1 MEEIYLVTGA
11 AGFLGHYIV
20 EKLRERG
27 KTVVG
32 LRMPG
37 DKEHLSEGIIY
48 EMGDITKP
56 YTLKEFFCH
65 AEGKQTVVIHCA
77 GLVSIASNEEQLWKV
92 NVDGTRNIVDL
103 CKKYGARRLV
113 YVSSVH
119 AIPEAG
125 EGMVI
130 KEPERCSASLV
141 VGDYGKSKAEAA
153 FYVKKAAESGLDAVI
168 AYPSGII
175 GPQDYTMGY
184 MTEVIRAY
192 LKGRLPAA
200 VRGGYDFVDVR
211 DVAEGVIGC
220 CEKGKSGEGYIL
232 SGEYIT
238 IKRMFEVL
246 SRISGKRCVRHEISL
261 GMIKWAAPVC
271 ETICEKMQKPLLVTP
286 YSAYT
291 LGSNGKFSSD
301 KAEKE
306 LGYCHRPI
314 EETLADI
321 VMWMKKAAL

>member
-11 AGFLGHYIV
+11 VGFLGHYIA
-20 EKLRERG
+20 EKLKERG

-37 DKEHLSEGIIY
+37 DKAHLSEGIIY
-48 EMGDITKP
+48 EMGDVTKP
-56 YTLKEFFCH
+56 YTLKKFFSH
-65 AEGKQTVVIHCA
+65 AEGKQAVVIHCA
-77 GLVSIASNEEQLWKV
+77 GLVSISSNEEQLWKV

-103 CKKYGARRLV
+103 CKKYGTRRLV
-113 YVSSVH
+113 YISSVH
-119 AIPEAG
+119 AIPEKG
-125 EGMVI
+125 KGMVI

-141 VGDYGKSKAEAA
+141 EGDYGKSKAEAA
-153 FYVKKAAESGLDAVI
+153 FYVKKAAEGGLDAVI

-220 CEKGKSGEGYIL
+220 SEKGQSGEGYIL

-238 IKRMFEVL
+238 IKKLFEVL
-246 SRISGKRCVRHEISL
+246 SRISGKRCVRHEIPL
-261 GMIKWAAPVC
+261 GMIKWIAPAC
-271 ETICEKMQKPLLVTP
+271 EAICEKMQKSPLVTP
-286 YSAYT
+286 YSVYT
-291 LGSNGKFSSD
+291 LGSNGKFSSH

-314 EETLADI
+314 EETLADM
-321 VMWMKKAAL
+321 VMWMKKDAL